1 MRTLGSRWTLGAGL
15 PYLLIREMEEDRKLV
30 RVNLEDIGKKIGNR
44 IDFYR
49 FLREKC
55 KPKSLRQHLLA

>member
-1 MRTLGSRWTLGAGL
+1 
-15 PYLLIREMEEDRKLV
+15 MEEDKKLV
-30 RVNLEDIGKKIGNR
+30 KVNLEDIGKKIGNR

-55 KPKSLRQHLLA
+55 KQN

>member
-1 MRTLGSRWTLGAGL
+1 
-15 PYLLIREMEEDRKLV
+15 MEEEKKLV

-55 KPKSLRQHLLA
+55 KLSWYR

>member
-1 MRTLGSRWTLGAGL
+1 
-15 PYLLIREMEEDRKLV
+15 MEEEKKLV
-30 RVNLEDIGKKIGNR
+30 KVNLEDIGKKIGNR

-55 KPKSLRQHLLA
+55 KRT